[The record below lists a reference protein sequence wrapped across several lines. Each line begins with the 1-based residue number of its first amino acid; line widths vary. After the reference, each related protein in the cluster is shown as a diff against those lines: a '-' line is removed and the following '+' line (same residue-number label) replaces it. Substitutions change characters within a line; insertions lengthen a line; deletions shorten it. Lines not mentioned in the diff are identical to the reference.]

1 VISGSAGIAIK
12 SARPVSIFG
21 VIVGTGGTA
30 IQFAGSGNTLTLG
43 AGYTIGGAVD
53 PAGGNVLQLG
63 GTGSDTFDLSSI
75 GPQYK
80 GFTAFNVIGGTWTV
94 SGTGSGTSGWHID
107 GGTLELAGGAPL
119 TATTVSSGGV
129 LVVESGAVANVTQV
143 KGGGTAVIEPG
154 GSAFATTV
162 SSGGAI
168 EFISGST
175 ASATLNPGA
184 IVEFGPGEVL
194 SGVQRQRRHD
204 LRGPRRRQR
213 SRRHDRLAR
222 HADRGARRV

>member
-1 VISGSAGIAIK
+1 VSGGGSA
-12 SARPVSIFG
+12 
-21 VIVGTGGTA
+21 
-30 IQFAGSGNTLTLG
+30 
-43 AGYTIGGAVD
+43 
-53 PAGGNVLQLG
+53 
-63 GTGSDTFDLSSI
+63 
-75 GPQYK
+75 
-80 GFTAFNVIGGTWTV
+80 
-94 SGTGSGTSGWHID
+94 TSGWHID

-175 ASATLNPGA
+175 ASAHLNPGA

-194 SGVQRQRRHD
+194 SNVNVSGGTTFEVLAGGSALGNTQVRFRHRGFYFRRWHQQHGLQFFRRHQQPRLDFGRRYWHRD
-204 LRGPRRRQR
+204 LRRWLVRRRHQEHR
-213 SRRHDRLAR
+213 
-222 HADRGARRV
+222 